1 MRVLIVDD
9 SLIHIRQLTETL
21 SHLGHTVIG
30 HARTGTS
37 GVQLFR
43 ENAPELVFLDV
54 VMPELDGLAAL
65 RLIKALDAKARV
77 IMLTST
83 AGVGAKVEEALKL
96 GATAVLA
103 KPATAAEIERAIQ
116 RLEGM
121 GGR

>member
-21 SHLGHTVIG
+21 TRLGHTVIG

-43 ENAPELVFLDV
+43 ENNPDVVFLDV

-65 RLIKALDAKARV
+65 RLIKSLDAGAQV

-96 GATAVLA
+96 GAAAVVA
-103 KPATAAEIERAIQ
+103 KPATAAQIEQAIA
-116 RLEGM
+116 RLQGP
-121 GGR
+121 GRR